1 MPEGQQVAT
10 DWSPNRFLKID
21 EVIART
27 SWSRSKIYEAIAA
40 GEFPRQV
47 RLSAN
52 RIAFAERDI
61 EAWITAKAEAARDD

>member
-1 MPEGQQVAT
+1 MTELHQIAP
-10 DWSPNRFLKID
+10 DWSPNRFLKIE

-27 SWSRSKIYEAIAA
+27 SWSRSTIYAAIAA

-52 RIAFAERDI
+52 RVAFAERDI
-61 EAWITAKAEAARDD
+61 EAWITAKTEAARDD